1 MCQLVRQ
8 NIHPHSLDEY
18 KGKEVNHQLFVHGGV
33 PSLMSMGDFLILG
46 GTGKVGHRVA
56 RVLERDGHTV
66 RPVSRSTPL
75 RFDWREQQTWAPAV
89 RDADGVFVVGP
100 GSAADWSQSL
110 AAFLDSASAAGV
122 RHAVLLSSRAV
133 EFLPDGNVGRAERAL
148 RAGRV
153 PWTILRPTHFAQNFT
168 EAMFAPAD
176 GRIAAPVGDGAEP
189 FVDVED
195 IAGVAAHVLAKGAAA
210 GETLEL
216 SGPAALTFGQAARIL
231 SEVTGRHLVFRDQ
244 ADAEHEAALRDAG
257 TPETYIRW
265 RLAMLSGIRR
275 GADAYLSDGVTDVLR
290 RPATDFT
297 TWARREATRAAW
309 ASSV

>member
-1 MCQLVRQ
+1 
-8 NIHPHSLDEY
+8 
-18 KGKEVNHQLFVHGGV
+18 
-33 PSLMSMGDFLILG
+33 
-46 GTGKVGHRVA
+46 
-56 RVLERDGHTV
+56 
-66 RPVSRSTPL
+66 
-75 RFDWREQQTWAPAV
+75 V

-216 SGPAALTFGQAARIL
+216 SGPAALTFGQAAHIL

>member
-1 MCQLVRQ
+1 
-8 NIHPHSLDEY
+8 
-18 KGKEVNHQLFVHGGV
+18 
-33 PSLMSMGDFLILG
+33 MSMGTFLILG

-56 RVLERDGHTV
+56 RILERDGHTV
-66 RPVSRSTPL
+66 RPVGRSTPL

-89 RDADGVFVVGP
+89 RDVDGVFVVGP
-100 GSAADWSQSL
+100 GSATDWSQPL
-110 AAFLDSASAAGV
+110 ATFLDSASAAGV
-122 RHAVLLSSRAV
+122 LHAVLLSSRAV
-133 EFLPDGNVGRAERAL
+133 EFLPDGNVARAERAL
-148 RAGRV
+148 RAGRL

-168 EAMFAPAD
+168 EAMFTPVD
-176 GRIAAPVGDGAEP
+176 GRITAPVGDGAEP

-195 IAGVAAHVLAKGAAA
+195 IADVAAHALAKGAAA

-216 SGPAALTFGQAARIL
+216 SGPAALTFDQAARVL
-231 SEVTGRHLVFRDQ
+231 SEVTGRQLTFRDQ
-244 ADAEHEAALRDAG
+244 TDAEHEAALRGAG

-275 GADAYLSDGVTDVLR
+275 GADAYLSDGVAGLLH

-309 ASSV
+309 AIRV